1 MSPIVAVDLR
11 NLDADGRVRLT
22 AAATREDLARHGLKL
37 AVGMPLVLYSAGTPT
52 KPGPSR
58 AATVEFN
65 SLEGIWV
72 ASLDDL
78 GDSNPVAVADMILH
92 GHL

>member
-1 MSPIVAVDLR
+1 MAPIIAADLR
-11 NLDADGRVRLT
+11 NLDPDGRVRLT
-22 AAATREDLARHGLKL
+22 APVTLTDLARQGLNL
-37 AVGMPLVLYSAGTPT
+37 TVGMPLVLYSAGTPT

-72 ASLDDL
+72 ASLDEMCDC
-78 GDSNPVAVADMILH
+78 NPVAVADLILH

>member
-1 MSPIVAVDLR
+1 MSPIVAADLR
-11 NLDADGRVRLT
+11 DLDADGRVRLT

-78 GDSNPVAVADMILH
+78 GDSNAAAVADMILH